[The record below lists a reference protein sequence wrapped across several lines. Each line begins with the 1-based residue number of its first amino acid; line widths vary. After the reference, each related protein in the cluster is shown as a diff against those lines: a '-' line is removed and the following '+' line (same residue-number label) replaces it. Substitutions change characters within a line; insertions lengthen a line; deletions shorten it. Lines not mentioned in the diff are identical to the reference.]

1 VPGPAAQGTHDH
13 DVADRLKRQFE
24 GAPRQFR
31 AIRETAR
38 SQPVYN
44 PAAMAVPL
52 APMPPTVGT
61 APIFC
66 SLIPR
71 EILEIAGLKPIEIRP
86 SEEPDLAG
94 GYACALCDN
103 ICSWARHLIGRLAAT
118 DYSAIVVPASCDA
131 MTKLHDALRVEGA
144 AGRLFRLDVPRR
156 DDAAGIRYLAGQY
169 RQLLAALGVTD
180 ANFEEAMK
188 RRAGAQIADSG
199 TAPAVET
206 QSGVRVGI
214 AGSVFPEGIFVRSLQ
229 SAGAQVHL
237 LRRCGMPVPR
247 PLPSDLFEADGV
259 EHFCTR
265 LATHYLRAAVCPR
278 MMGTAFA
285 DFLAV
290 QVAGRRLAG
299 LVVPVLKFCDGYHL
313 AVERLKGELP
323 PGFPILLVEGDL
335 TTGFGEQTVTRLE
348 AFVETLRDAGPH
360 GTRSPAGAVGSRMAV
375 GVDVGSTQ
383 VKAVLM
389 DANHRL
395 ACTFIRPTTARMT
408 ESSADAMAQL
418 LRKAGIARGDVSVLG
433 VTGYGRKSV
442 ASDAMATEISC
453 HARGVNRFFPE
464 PATVIDV
471 GGQDS
476 KVIVTDRQGRVV
488 RFTMNDKCAAGTGR
502 FIFAMVRA
510 LDLDFGGF
518 STLSLGAEAEVP
530 VTSMC
535 SVFAESEV
543 ISLSARG
550 ESTAGIARGINASIA
565 RRVAGMVR
573 RIDGVPP
580 FVLTGG
586 VSQIL
591 GFVRE
596 LERELDAPVRVFE
609 HALHAGAIGAALLA
623 LENA

>member
-1 VPGPAAQGTHDH
+1 
-13 DVADRLKRQFE
+13 
-24 GAPRQFR
+24 
-31 AIRETAR
+31 
-38 SQPVYN
+38 
-44 PAAMAVPL
+44 MAVP
-52 APMPPTVGT
+52 PVPEPSTVGA

-71 EILEIAGLKPIEIRP
+71 EILEIAGFEPIEIRP
-86 SEEPDLAG
+86 PEEPDLAG

-103 ICSWARHLIGRLAAT
+103 ICSWVRHLIGRLAAT
-118 DYSAIVVPASCDA
+118 DYSVIVVPASCDA
-131 MTKLHDALRVEGA
+131 MTKLHDSLRVERVA
-144 AGRLFRLDVPRR
+144 DRLFRLDVPRR

-169 RQLLAALGVTD
+169 LRLLAALGITD
-180 ANFEEAMK
+180 ADFEAAIN
-188 RRAGAQIADSG
+188 RRAAAQIGDGG
-199 TAPAVET
+199 TATEK

-214 AGSVFPEGIFVRSLQ
+214 AGSVFPEALFVRSLR

-247 PLPSDLFEADGV
+247 PLPRDLFEDDV

-265 LATHYLRAAVCPR
+265 LATHYLRAAACPR

-285 DFLAV
+285 DFLAT
-290 QVAGRRLAG
+290 QVADARLEG

-313 AVERLKGELP
+313 AVEMLRGKLP
-323 PGFPILLVEGDL
+323 HGFPILLVEGDL
-335 TTGFGEQTVTRLE
+335 TAGFGEQTVTRLE
-348 AFVETLRDAGPH
+348 AFVESLGDAGTH
-360 GTRSPAGAVGSRMAV
+360 DTRSPAGAASSRLAV

-389 DANHRL
+389 DANRL
-395 ACTFIRPTTARMT
+395 TCTFIRPTTARMT
-408 ESSADAMAQL
+408 ESSADATAQL
-418 LRKAGIARGDVSVLG
+418 LRKAGIARGDVAALG

-476 KVIVTDRQGRVV
+476 KVIVTDGQGRVV

-502 FIFAMVRA
+502 FIDAMVRA
-510 LDLDFGGF
+510 LDLDFVGF
-518 STLSLGAEAEVP
+518 STLSLEAEAEVP

-550 ESTAGIARGINASIA
+550 ETMAGIARGINASIA

-573 RIDGVPP
+573 RIDGGPP

-586 VSQIL
+586 VSQIP

-609 HALHAGAIGAALLA
+609 HALHAGAIGAALVA
-623 LENA
+623 LESA